1 VLDVGCGR
9 GVLLAPLAE
18 LGFDVHGVEMSEEA
32 VGGADPRAD
41 VRIATRTLQECHR
54 VLRPGGRLI
63 VAVPNFSSAQARW
76 SGPAWF
82 HLDAPRHLY
91 HFPLPALRQLIER
104 CGFVCSSEHHFSLRQ
119 NAFGWIQSALNRF
132 SRQPRNALY
141 SFLYSQRRRE
151 IQPASRST
159 YWMWSLFLLASPIAL
174 GLAVLAA
181 VLRSGATVHVVAYR
195 AETS

>member
-41 VRIATRTLQECHR
+41 VRIATRLSDAGYESSFFDEVIIWHTLEHMADPRGTLQECHR

-132 SRQPRNALY
+132 SRQPRNAL
-141 SFLYSQRRRE
+141 
-151 IQPASRST
+151 
-159 YWMWSLFLLASPIAL
+159 
-174 GLAVLAA
+174 
-181 VLRSGATVHVVAYR
+181 
-195 AETS
+195 